1 MNMSDL
7 LPGRA
12 KLKGIRRLLLSGT
25 AQKVLAVQLRA
36 ILPPGAAVGPF
47 HLAEVH
53 FKPGRKIT
61 AYYDPFANAK
71 SPKGHYVRPIAV
83 TWGQNAHADRQ
94 ENTTVL
100 ATIHAEAVRRGVTVP
115 FQQLWA
121 DFREWNMH
129 VSVSPPDA
137 RFTQLVRMSD
147 RQYVRAVLAGM
158 GVGASHLAGSGEY
171 TVTSLKHRPKERSM
185 RARLYEAIGLI
196 KCAVR
201 RVQLFEHD
209 WAYRTAAL
217 VEHAQT
223 VLNDLQFSARYTC
236 KPTVPEG
243 STRP

>member
-1 MNMSDL
+1 MSDV

-12 KLKGIRRLLLSGT
+12 KWKGIRRLLLSGT
-25 AQKVLAVQLRA
+25 AQKVLADQLRA

-61 AYYDPFANAK
+61 AYYDTFVNAK

-100 ATIHAEAVRRGVTVP
+100 ATIHAEAVRRGVTAP

-121 DFREWNMH
+121 DFRDWNMH

-147 RQYVRAVLAGM
+147 RQYLRAVLAG
-158 GVGASHLAGSGEY
+158 H
-171 TVTSLKHRPKERSM
+171 
-185 RARLYEAIGLI
+185 AR
-196 KCAVR
+196 
-201 RVQLFEHD
+201 
-209 WAYRTAAL
+209 AYRTAAL
-217 VEHAQT
+217 VERAQA
-223 VLNDLQFSARYTC
+223 VLNDLQFSPRYTC